1 MPVESTDKPFRLGV
15 IGCGIFSEANIF
27 PSLSTHFFDDVE
39 RVAVCDL
46 RLERAERLAS
56 KYGWKKTYT
65 DFREMIQL
73 EKLDGCVVCLGSK
86 IHPIVVPEVLRMG
99 VPIFLEKAIAT
110 DPEGTFKIVEAARES
125 GCIVQVDHQKRYN
138 LAYKL
143 AKKRADDTVDFGNII
158 QIETKQHG
166 FPVFP
171 TFFTCMLEWQSH
183 NLDLIQYFGGP
194 IRELDAWSHRV
205 DDRHGALTIMVRFES
220 GALGMVGWGT
230 YGGPGQYAER
240 LEILGDQGKGLIV
253 NNAREVTFCNVETG
267 ETWAPDWNPI
277 SPNQSHVFNGYIGGM
292 RHFVDCVKNGGEPSP
307 SIEEE
312 AKTMEWIFT
321 IAQKAGIPTDW
332 EFISSAL

>member
-1 MPVESTDKPFRLGV
+1 VEEKDKLFHLGV

-27 PSLSTHFFDDVE
+27 PSLSTHFFDDVS

-46 RLERAERLAS
+46 REERAERLAS

-65 DFREMIQL
+65 DFREMIQQ
-73 EKLDGCVVCLGSK
+73 ENLDGCVVCLGSK
-86 IHPIVVPEVLRMG
+86 IHPIVAPEVLHMG
-99 VPIFLEKAIAT
+99 IPIFLEKAVAI
-110 DPEGTFKIVEAARES
+110 DLEGTYRIAEAARES
-125 GCIVQVDHQKRYN
+125 GCIVQVDHQKRHN

-143 AKKRADDTVDFGNII
+143 AKKHIENNENFGNII

-183 NLDLIQYFGGP
+183 NLDLIQFFGGS
-194 IRELDAWSHRV
+194 IQNLDAWSYRI

-220 GALGMVGWGT
+220 GALGIVGWGT
-230 YGGPGQYAER
+230 FGGPGQFSER
-240 LEILGDQGKGLIV
+240 IEILGDHGKSVIV
-253 NNAREVTFCNVETG
+253 NNAREVTLCNVETG

-277 SPNQSHVFNGYIGGM
+277 SPNQSHVLNGYVGGL
-292 RHFVDCVKNGGEPSP
+292 RHFIDCIKKGDKPNP

-312 AKTMEWIFT
+312 VKTMEWMFV
-321 IAQKAGIPTDW
+321 IAQKAGIPTNW